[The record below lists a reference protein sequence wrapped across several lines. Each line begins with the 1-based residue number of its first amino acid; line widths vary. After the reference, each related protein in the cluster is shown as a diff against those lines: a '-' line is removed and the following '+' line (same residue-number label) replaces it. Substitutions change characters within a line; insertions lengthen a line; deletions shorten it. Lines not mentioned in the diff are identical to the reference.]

1 MASLD
6 SFKARKTLDVASSVL
21 DQDYRGNINIFPE
34 ISLWR
39 YANVTTNPS
48 LESLERFIR
57 EGERATWPRM
67 EMIRNQM
74 VISQTLANCMTHL
87 KSQHSVNP
95 RQPNAPTAPADARR
109 PSLRVVRS
117 K

>member
-1 MASLD
+1 MKLFLD
-6 SFKARKTLDVASSVL
+6 TADVSVIKDMVPTGL
-21 DQDYRGNINIFPE
+21 VDG
-34 ISLWR
+34 
-39 YANVTTNPS
+39 VTTNPS